1 MDGTSNVL
9 VKELLSLLRL
19 TLRASPD
26 GSDASFSSE
35 SSPSPVN
42 NGSSDRAEN
51 AGAITFSLN
60 HLPAADAVIRY
71 TARLSMSSTV
81 MVRIPFRLLRLRLLA
96 NSISKLSPR

>member
-1 MDGTSNVL
+1 MDGTFNVL

-35 SSPSPVN
+35 SSPPPVN

-71 TARLSMSSTV
+71 TARPSMSSTV